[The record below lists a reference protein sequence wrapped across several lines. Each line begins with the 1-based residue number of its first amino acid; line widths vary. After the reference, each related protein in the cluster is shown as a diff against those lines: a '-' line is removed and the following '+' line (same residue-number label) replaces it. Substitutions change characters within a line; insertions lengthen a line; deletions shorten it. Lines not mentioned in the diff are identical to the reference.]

1 MKKYAI
7 YGVLFLAGILF
18 TSTIKFD
25 FFEISK
31 QLEIY
36 NTVFKNINMNYVE
49 KTEPSRLMKTS
60 VSKMLSSLDPY
71 TTYSSED
78 DVEGAKLLR
87 SGNISGIGA
96 KLSYINEK
104 LTVIEIYKNGAA
116 DAVGL
121 KPGDVIISV
130 NGVKTSSDKDGIES
144 LFLGKNNS
152 KFSVSVS
159 RNNIEQL
166 FLLKKKNIKSKSVPM
181 FKLLENSIGYIPLT
195 KFSKGSAK
203 EVESA
208 LKFLLIDEAKGV
220 ILDLRNN
227 PGGFLGEAV
236 DIVNLF
242 VKKGQL
248 VVSTRSNIDKYN
260 LTYVTKNQPLNLEI
274 PVVVLVNEKSASA
287 SEIVAG
293 ALQDVDRAVI
303 VGKRSFGKG
312 LVQRVI
318 PLPYGSQMKITVS
331 KYHTPS
337 GRCIQAI
344 DYNSEKGNSKNYK
357 EKSAFYTTNG
367 RKVFDKGGVLPD
379 VVTGEKSKTNL
390 VNLLRNEM
398 CFFNYAINYIK
409 VNKKINK
416 ENFKLSKEAYKDFV
430 SFCLDNYDI
439 NLETENMLEKISF
452 LSEKEGLSET
462 LIELKK
468 INEAIDKEKKAE
480 FYRLDDEILGLLEE
494 EIIRSLYYEEGYY
507 DFSLK
512 NNINIKKAKSILSSS
527 TDYFS
532 ILKQGRD

>member
-121 KPGDVIISV
+121 KPGDVITSV

-195 KFSKGSAK
+195 KFFKGSAK

-208 LKFLLIDEAKGV
+208 LKFLLIDEAKG
-220 ILDLRNN
+220 LYKHKNN
-227 PGGFLGEAV
+227 NA
-236 DIVNLF
+236 
-242 VKKGQL
+242 
-248 VVSTRSNIDKYN
+248 
-260 LTYVTKNQPLNLEI
+260 LNT
-274 PVVVLVNEKSASA
+274 
-287 SEIVAG
+287 
-293 ALQDVDRAVI
+293 
-303 VGKRSFGKG
+303 VG
-312 LVQRVI
+312 
-318 PLPYGSQMKITVS
+318 
-331 KYHTPS
+331 
-337 GRCIQAI
+337 
-344 DYNSEKGNSKNYK
+344 YK
-357 EKSAFYTTNG
+357 EL
-367 RKVFDKGGVLPD
+367 FD
-379 VVTGEKSKTNL
+379 
-390 VNLLRNEM
+390 
-398 CFFNYAINYIK
+398 FFDNKLDKETAIEEIK
-409 VNKKINK
+409 KNSRR
-416 ENFKLSKEAYKDFV
+416 LSKRQMTWFKRDKQ
-430 SFCLDNYDI
+430 I
-439 NLETENMLEKISF
+439 NWFKIDQEN
-452 LSEKEGLSET
+452 
-462 LIELKK
+462 
-468 INEAIDKEKKAE
+468 
-480 FYRLDDEILGLLEE
+480 
-494 EIIRSLYYEEGYY
+494 EIIK
-507 DFSLK
+507 F
-512 NNINIKKAKSILSSS
+512 ILES
-527 TDYFS
+527 
-532 ILKQGRD
+532 

>member
-1 MKKYAI
+1 MKKYVI
-7 YGVLFLAGILF
+7 YGVLFLAGVLF

-31 QLEIY
+31 QLEIF

-49 KTEPSRLMKTS
+49 KTVPSRLMKTS

-78 DVEGAKLLR
+78 DVESAKILR

-96 KLSYINEK
+96 SLSYINK
-104 LTVIEIYKNGAA
+104 NLTIIEVYKNGAA

-121 KPGDVIISV
+121 KPGDVITSV
-130 NGVKTSSDKDGIES
+130 NGVKASSYKDGIES

-159 RNNIEQL
+159 RNKTEQI
-166 FLLKKKNIKSKSVPM
+166 FPLKKKNVKIKSVPM

-227 PGGFLGEAV
+227 PGGLLSEAV

-242 VKKGQL
+242 IKKGQL

-260 LTYVTKNQPLNLEI
+260 LTYLTKNQPLSLEV

-293 ALQDVDRAVI
+293 ALQDMDRAVI

-344 DYNSEKGNSKNYK
+344 DYSSEKRNSENYK
-357 EKSAFYTTNG
+357 EKSTFYTANG

-379 VVTGEKSKTNL
+379 VVTGKKSKINL
-390 VNLLRNEM
+390 VKLLRSEM
-398 CFFNYAINYIK
+398 CFFNYAIKYIK
-409 VNKKINK
+409 VNKKINN
-416 ENFKLSKEAYKDFV
+416 ENFKISKEVYKDFV

-439 NLETENMLEKISF
+439 NLETEKMVEKISS
-452 LSEKEGLSET
+452 LSKKEGLSET
-462 LIELKK
+462 LFELKK
-468 INEAIDKEKKAE
+468 IKEALKKEKKAE
-480 FYRLDDEILGLLEE
+480 FYRLEDEILELLEE
-494 EIIRSLYYEEGYY
+494 QIIKTLFYKEGYY
-507 DFSLK
+507 DYSLK
-512 NNINIKKAKSILSSS
+512 NNIIIKKAKSILSSY
-527 TDYFS
+527 DNYLS
-532 ILKQGRD
+532 ILK

>member
-1 MKKYAI
+1 MKKYII
-7 YGVLFLAGILF
+7 YGVLFLAGVLF

-78 DVEGAKLLR
+78 DVESAKILR
-87 SGNISGIGA
+87 SGNISSIGA
-96 KLSYINEK
+96 NLSYINK
-104 LTVIEIYKNGAA
+104 NLTIIEVYKNGAA

-121 KPGDVIISV
+121 KPGDVITGV
-130 NGVKTSSDKDGIES
+130 NGIKTSSYKDGIES

-152 KFSVSVS
+152 KFSISVS
-159 RNNIEQL
+159 RKNIEQV
-166 FLLKKKNIKSKSVPM
+166 FLLKKKNVKRKSVPL
-181 FKLLENSIGYIPLT
+181 FKLLENRIGYIPLT

-227 PGGFLGEAV
+227 PGGLLSEAV

-242 VKKGQL
+242 IKKGQL

-274 PVVVLVNEKSASA
+274 PVVVLINEKSASA

-293 ALQDVDRAVI
+293 ALQDMDRAVI
-303 VGKRSFGKG
+303 IGKRSFGKG
-312 LVQRVI
+312 LVQRVV

-344 DYNSEKGNSKNYK
+344 DYSGEKKNSENYK
-357 EKSAFYTTNG
+357 EKNTFYTTKG

-379 VVTGEKSKTNL
+379 VVTGKKSKMNL
-390 VNLLRNEM
+390 IKLLKSEM
-398 CFFNYAINYIK
+398 CFFNYAIKYIK

-416 ENFKLSKEAYKDFV
+416 ESFKLSKEVYKDFV
-430 SFCLDNYDI
+430 SFCLDNHDI
-439 NLETENMLEKISF
+439 NLETENMVEKISSF
-452 LSEKEGLSET
+452 SEKEGLPET
-462 LIELKK
+462 LVELKK
-468 INEAIDKEKKAE
+468 INEALKKEKKAE
-480 FYRLDDEILGLLEE
+480 FYRLEDEILGLLEE
-494 EIIRSLYYEEGYY
+494 QIIRSLYYEEGYY

-512 NNINIKKAKSILSSS
+512 NNIDIKKAKSILSSS
-527 TDYFS
+527 KDYFS
-532 ILKQGRD
+532 ILK